1 MSINS
6 NYNLFELINFLTFIR
21 AMSSTDKSIKEVQ
34 DIMQSNL
41 QKILQ
46 RGEDLHELSR
56 KADEL
61 QGASAL
67 FKKRAR
73 QLKEEVEKPL
83 IPFPKKREL
92 PELPQ
97 RQETPLIKKEKS
109 FDYLTEIEDTQIS
122 EYEQQLMTYYQEG
135 HYQYVLDKAS
145 QLGLLRFVK
154 KVIELST
161 YYPIDLNISD
171 ALKAATYYGHVEV
184 VEELLEHDI
193 ENERYYGK
201 APREEVIS
209 VLPFF
214 EDKPR
219 IPYTNEPLT
228 HNDLRNA
235 ILTAYKSNHSELAKI
250 LESYYYRTHA
260 IKDRHDINKAD
271 KFLAKLV

>member
-1 MSINS
+1 
-6 NYNLFELINFLTFIR
+6 
-21 AMSSTDKSIKEVQ
+21 MSSVDKSVREVQ
-34 DIMQSNL
+34 DIMKGNL

-46 RGEDLHELSR
+46 RGEDLHVLAQ
-56 KADEL
+56 KADDL
-61 QGASAL
+61 RSATSL
-67 FKKRAR
+67 FKKRA
-73 QLKEEVEKPL
+73 QKIKEEVEQPL
-83 IPFPKKREL
+83 IQFPKREL
-92 PELPQ
+92 PELP
-97 RQETPLIKKEKS
+97 RKEEIPLIKKEKS
-109 FDYLTEIEDTQIS
+109 LDYLTEIEDTQMS

-171 ALKAATYYGHVEV
+171 ALKAAAYYGHVEV
-184 VEELLEHDI
+184 VEELLAHDI

-201 APREEVIS
+201 APREEIIS

-228 HNDLRNA
+228 HNDIRNA
-235 ILTAYKSNHSELAKI
+235 IITAYTSNHSELAKI
-250 LESYYYRTHA
+250 LEAYYYRTHA
-260 IKDRHDINKAD
+260 IKDRHDLAKAD